1 MIVWGNRIS
10 EVPLFEQEIARECR
24 LSESAPYLQGS
35 PLSPILSV
43 PYLHGSPLSPIL
55 TVPYLHDLYPLFFQS
70 PVCKVAPY
78 PLFLQCPICKVA
90 LYPLFFQSVP
100 YLQKWG
106 TYAMASIQSL
116 SNASAAKPFG
126 EMCGKSSTHGTSHAT
141 LSEMSRCRIWSLYPR
156 FYQEAWAQRML
167 EQGHQE
173 ECGEQLGTKD
183 CRLGQVHCLRPLGLA
198 QFLFMEMSQSCNAQP
213 SVHCAGCWR
222 WVYRC
227 TEDIV
232 VWYIEGGLWKAGF
245 WPRGL
250 RQIWEL
256 HSMLGMLLSGG

>member
-1 MIVWGNRIS
+1 
-10 EVPLFEQEIARECR
+10 
-24 LSESAPYLQGS
+24 
-35 PLSPILSV
+35 
-43 PYLHGSPLSPIL
+43 
-55 TVPYLHDLYPLFFQS
+55 
-70 PVCKVAPY
+70 
-78 PLFLQCPICKVA
+78 
-90 LYPLFFQSVP
+90 
-100 YLQKWG
+100 
-106 TYAMASIQSL
+106 MAAIQSL
-116 SNASAAKPFG
+116 SSASAAKTFG
-126 EMCGKSSTHGTSHAT
+126 EMCGKFSTHGTSHAT
-141 LSEMSRCRIWSLYPR
+141 LSEMSRCSIWSLYPR

-256 HSMLGMLLSGG
+256 HSMLGMLLPGATVSRLTFFVVTVISNSIFAQWLGRCLSRHMDMEDGPSTPTLSEQPCWLGGHLHGEWEFLP